1 MAVNKDQYENVYSV
15 AIIFAAA
22 IVLINL
28 YYYCNP
34 LLREFGY
41 TLGFID
47 KIIFALR
54 KGNLFTWSGKTKL
67 YALILLILS
76 VIVRHGRETDKPWSE
91 IIGGFVIGL
100 GFFLIPFDRLGGT
113 AGLIVYPL
121 ATITGFIMTMAY
133 ASLAG
138 RKVGEPFNAANPME
152 TFEQFGKLLDRPYSI
167 NYETKYFWRGKWNK
181 GYVNVVNPFRA
192 TLILGTPGSGK
203 SFSVFNPA
211 IAQTLSK
218 GYTMFTYDYKF
229 PDLSNIVYNELYLQA
244 TYTDENGETHY
255 RRKELA
261 DMKTPKFYVINF
273 DDPRRTNRGNPLQA
287 EYLKDVA
294 DASEIADVIWKN
306 VSPGVKEDFF
316 SQSAREYIG
325 SIIWFL
331 SQYSN
336 PEIKIY
342 DTHPDGTPKV
352 YKNDIPDG
360 FGGILHKAGEKI
372 VLQDGIEKGDLCTFP
387 HFIELIG
394 QNYEKVFTLLRKL
407 PELENKIAPFAD
419 ALDANAQDQL
429 QGQIA
434 SARIPL
440 NKMASP
446 ELYWV
451 LTGNDFTLDI
461 NNPDDPKVICVGN
474 NPDRQSIY
482 GTALA
487 LFTSRLFKLINHKG
501 KRPSAVILDEMP
513 TVYIKDI
520 DQLIA
525 TARSNKVAMFLGAQD
540 KSQLVRDYKKDYAD
554 VVFNTVGN
562 IFAGQVNGETARS
575 LSQTLGKEKR
585 LETSRTL
592 NSDDGSRTQSYRDE
606 ELLPQSRIETLTQGW
621 FFGKVADNN
630 DDPIDKK
637 FFCGEFVID
646 VEGFNKK
653 MKNAM
658 KIPLIDDF
666 GEAEIKRLMEDPAV
680 YVTSEFGEIISGP
693 DGRPLLT
700 QGEQI
705 RRHAWE
711 KAWLE
716 KETDYALSKGGHILD
731 TVNNAEDIAFLEKQR
746 ELQFPGLTKK
756 EKEKALEEELKWLVE
771 METKRKVSENFRLV
785 KNQIKAVMESIPA
798 AEENEPMNQQEQKVY
813 EAHAQGTFTNGG
825 ANPPEKEKTQASA
838 PESAADG
845 SQVYDG
851 DGPSDEEIEEMNG
864 DVGELPDESPEDF
877 MDIENDYEY

>member
-1 MAVNKDQYENVYSV
+1 MAVNKDQYESVYSV

-34 LLREFGY
+34 LLREFGW
-41 TLGFID
+41 TINFLD
-47 KIIFALR
+47 NLIFALR
-54 KGNLFTWSGKTKL
+54 KGSLFSWSGKTKL
-67 YALILLILS
+67 YSLILLVLS
-76 VIVRHGRETDKPWSE
+76 VIVRHGKETDKPWSE
-91 IIGGFVIGL
+91 IIIGL
-100 GFFLIPFDRLGGT
+100 IVGLAIFLIPFNLIGG
-113 AGLIVYPL
+113 AEGQIIYAL
-121 ATITGFIMTMAY
+121 ASVSGFFITMAY
-133 ASLAG
+133 ASLVG
-138 RKVGEPFNAANPME
+138 RKVNEPFNPTNPME
-152 TFEQFGKLLDRPYSI
+152 TFEQFEKLLDRPYSI
-167 NYETKYFWRGKWNK
+167 NYETRYYWHGKWNK
-181 GYVNVVNPFRA
+181 GYINLINPFRA

-229 PDLSNIVYNELYLQA
+229 PDLSNIVFNELYLQA
-244 TYTDENGETHY
+244 TYTDQTGTHY

-261 DMKTPKFYVINF
+261 GLKTPSFYVINF

-342 DTHPDGTPKV
+342 DTYPDGTPKV
-352 YKNDIPDG
+352 YEKDVPDA

-372 VLQDGIEKGDLCTFP
+372 ILQDGIEKGELCTFP

-394 QNYEKVFTLLRKL
+394 QNYEKVFTLLRRL

-419 ALDANAQDQL
+419 ALDVNAQDQL

-487 LFTSRLFKLINHKG
+487 LYTSRLFKLINHKG

-540 KSQLVRDYKKDYAD
+540 KSQLIRDYKKDYAD

-592 NSDDGSRTQSYRDE
+592 NSEDGSRTQSYRDE
-606 ELLPQSRIETLTQGW
+606 EILPQSRIETLTQGW

-637 FFCGEFVID
+637 FFCGEIVID
-646 VEGFNKK
+646 VDEFNKK
-653 MKNAM
+653 MSNAM

-666 GEAEIKRLMEDPAV
+666 GEAEIRNQISNPLI
-680 YVTSEFGEIISGP
+680 YVTDENGHVIIGP
-693 DGRPLLT
+693 DGKPLLT

-711 KAWLE
+711 KAWLD
-716 KETDYALSKGGHILD
+716 KETEIALEKGTHILD
-731 TVNNAEDIAFLEKQR
+731 TINNGDDIALLEKQR
-746 ELQFPGLTKK
+746 ELQFPKLTKE
-756 EKEKALEEELKWLVE
+756 EKKKALEEEVKWLVD
-771 METKRKVSENFRLV
+771 METKRKVSENFRKV
-785 KNQIKAVMESIPA
+785 KNQIKAVMETIPGKD
-798 AEENEPMNQQEQKVY
+798 EEEPMNPQEQKVY
-813 EAHAQGTFTNGG
+813 DAHANGTFTRENEGTCP
-825 ANPPEKEKTQASA
+825 AQPETE
-838 PESAADG
+838 P
-845 SQVYDG
+845 V
-851 DGPSDEEIEEMNG
+851 
-864 DVGELPDESPEDF
+864 
-877 MDIENDYEY
+877 